1 MESGFDASKSF
12 RTLADRFWYK
22 RAKDA
27 EVRQTMV
34 PKDWKPVGFLTLS
47 LPFGRNFL
55 VCLSGTVLPEWSQMR
70 PTLSASRTG
79 ALSLTAFVLTLSRA
93 CF

>member
-1 MESGFDASKSF
+1 MPSEDV
-12 RTLADRFWYK
+12 
-22 RAKDA
+22 
-27 EVRQTMV
+27 EVRQTMAL
-34 PKDWKPVGFLTLS
+34 KDWKPVGILTLS
-47 LPFGRNFL
+47 LPFGRSFL